1 MEERDLIS
9 QGGVLVGYFEDGTAV
24 LDSAFFGCDVGHR
37 LIRAGRAVRWQPGV
51 AKRLEQQAQTRP
63 KMRSVRVWQLKPE
76 ADLNKKFIGYWELT
90 DRFGGLSRSD
100 YQVVFDGQL
109 DTDHPEELYERFNAG
124 TLPQGYRGHRLTI
137 SDLVEIYDESHS
149 EFWYLDL
156 EGFVPAMF
164 ETEKEEME

>member
-1 MEERDLIS
+1 MEERDLIR

-51 AKRLEQQAQTRP
+51 AKRLEQIEKERPVTR
-63 KMRSVRVWQLKPE
+63 RVRVWQLKPE

-90 DRFGGLSRSD
+90 DRFGGPSRSD
-100 YQVVFDGQL
+100 YQMVFDGQL

-156 EGFVPAMF
+156 EGFVPVAF

>member
-1 MEERDLIS
+1 MEERDLIR

-37 LIRAGRAVRWQPGV
+37 LIRAGRAVSWQPGI

-76 ADLNKKFIGYWELT
+76 ADLNKKFIRYWELT
-90 DRFGGLSRSD
+90 DRFGGPSRSD
-100 YQVVFDGQL
+100 YQMVFDGQL

-156 EGFVPAMF
+156 EGFVPVAF
-164 ETEKEEME
+164 ETEKEDVE